1 VGRVWDQP
9 PACAELGVG
18 LGGRRGFMQRDGG
31 ARAVERES
39 AGDEE
44 EVGPSVRAP
53 RVGHMDAPGV
63 RTARAQG
70 AHPAGRR
77 IQRETPDFF
86 SIKFFGS
93 GIVYPTGGCYSVP
106 LCAVN
111 SPARSLSVLK
121 YRGTVIQGGWIQGA
135 KGVCRVRIQVHC
147 ASGPCH
153 PPQVVGG
160 GQVLLS
166 SR

>member
-1 VGRVWDQP
+1 MGS
-9 PACAELGVG
+9 CSE
-18 LGGRRGFMQRDGG
+18 M
-31 ARAVERES
+31 VERELLNES
-39 AGDEE
+39 RLVMKKKWDRLYVRHGWVTWTRQVYVQRVLKGPILQ
-44 EVGPSVRAP
+44 VGAFKGKP
-53 RVGHMDAPGV
+53 R
-63 RTARAQG
+63 T
-70 AHPAGRR
+70 
-77 IQRETPDFF
+77 FF
-86 SIKFFGS
+86 LIKFFGS